1 MKHLLGSGGKHAVLE
16 QQLAEAKELAE
27 QRARELQR
35 LTEDFAAYRR
45 RVQASNTESATA
57 ARCELLAQLLPV
69 LDDLGR
75 AFAAEPPEL
84 ADSSWS
90 QGIYL
95 VAKRLASSLR
105 DLGVRRFGGVGT
117 VFDPRFHEVLGA
129 QVRPD
134 LAEGTIIQ
142 VVLPGYTLA
151 GRMVRPAKV
160 IVSIPGQAADRLPA
174 S

>member
-1 MKHLLGSGGKHAVLE
+1 MKHFLGSGGKHAVLE
-16 QQLAEAKELAE
+16 QQLALAQERAE
-27 QRARELQR
+27 QRAQELQR

-45 RVQASNTESATA
+45 RVQASNAESATA

-90 QGIYL
+90 
-95 VAKRLASSLR
+95 KRLASSLR

-129 QVRPD
+129 QERPD

-160 IVSIPGQAADRLPA
+160 IVSISDQAAGGHHA